1 MVYNVLCVH
10 MLISLVRQARN
21 IRLPSFPAA
30 HCFCTEQYMIGR
42 KKHAS
47 MCMKEQQRGGEVP
60 EASGYVELS
69 VTEEHVRGQMGWHVG
84 E

>member
-1 MVYNVLCVH
+1 M
-10 MLISLVRQARN
+10 A
-21 IRLPSFPAA
+21 
-30 HCFCTEQYMIGR
+30 G
-42 KKHAS
+42 KKHAI
-47 MCMKEQQRGGEVP
+47 MCMRKQQRGGEVP